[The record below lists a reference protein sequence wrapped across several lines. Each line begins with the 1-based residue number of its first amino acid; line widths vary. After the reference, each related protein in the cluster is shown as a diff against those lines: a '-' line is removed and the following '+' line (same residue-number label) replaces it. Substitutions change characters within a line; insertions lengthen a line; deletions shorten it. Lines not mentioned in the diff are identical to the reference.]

1 MELKTL
7 RYFLAVARQGSFT
20 KAAESLYI
28 TQPTLSRQMADLE
41 AEMGVRLFERGSR
54 KLTLTE
60 EGIYLRRRAEE
71 MLALES
77 EIECELGCRKGD
89 LSGVITI
96 GAAETKAMDTV
107 VQAIS
112 SFRAKYPHVTF
123 DIVSDTA
130 DSVMDRINSGVLDL
144 GLLIE
149 PGDIEKYDFQRLGI
163 DDRCGI
169 LMSAKS
175 PLAGKEYVTVDDL
188 VGLPVVANRRPGVRT
203 FYRNALGE
211 TYDKLNVVATF
222 NLVGNAALFARRDA
236 GYVFTVEGSVNN
248 FRDDEVVFRPFYPE
262 IRQPTFL
269 IWKRYQPLGRAVG
282 KFIWELS
289 MLTEHSN
296 A

>member
-7 RYFLAVARQGSFT
+7 RYFLAVARFGSFT
-20 KAAESLYI
+20 KAAENLYI
-28 TQPTLSRQMADLE
+28 TQPTLSRQMAELE
-41 AEMGVRLFERGSR
+41 NEMGARLFERGSR

-77 EIECELGCRKGD
+77 EIERELGCRAGD
-89 LSGVITI
+89 LSGTITI

-107 VQAIS
+107 VRAIT
-112 SFRAKYPHVTF
+112 SFREKYPHVTF

-149 PGDIEKYDFQRLGI
+149 PGDIDKYDFLRMGI

-169 LMSAKS
+169 LMSAAS
-175 PLAGKEYVTVDDL
+175 PLAQREYVTVDDL

-211 TYDKLNVVATF
+211 AYDKLNVIATF
-222 NLVGNAALFARRDA
+222 NLVGNAVLFAKRNA
-236 GYVFTVEGSVNN
+236 YVFTVEGSVSN
-248 FRDDEVVFRPFYPE
+248 FRADEVVFRPFYPE
-262 IRQPTFL
+262 IGQPTFL